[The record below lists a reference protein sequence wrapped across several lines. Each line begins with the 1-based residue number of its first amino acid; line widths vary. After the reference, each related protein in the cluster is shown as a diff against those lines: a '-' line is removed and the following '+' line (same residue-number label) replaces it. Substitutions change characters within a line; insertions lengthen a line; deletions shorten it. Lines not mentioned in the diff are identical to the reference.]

1 MKVKRVRGFKRKDR
15 VSFINPIPI
24 KLYEG
29 KVVSVDGAYVMVKVK
44 INGEKVLIDC
54 LMNELELLENPKV

>member
-1 MKVKRVRGFKRKDR
+1 MKIKRARGFKPKDR
-15 VSFINPIPI
+15 VAFINPIPI

-54 LMNELELLENPKV
+54 LMNELELLENPKA

>member
-1 MKVKRVRGFKRKDR
+1 MKVKRGRGFKRKDR
-15 VSFINPIPI
+15 VAFINPIPI